1 MARGINLLPEIAQ
14 EEIKSGEYKK
24 LRNVIS
30 FFLLSI
36 VILSV
41 AVIYLYQFSLS
52 QQAKNLSEKSGQLEA
67 SIKVQATKE
76 VAARA
81 INTKLTR
88 LATLLPQI
96 KENSQT
102 LSNLLGL
109 TIGSSVSV
117 SQLAIS
123 ANDITVSGNVGATA
137 AALGFFDNLLDLNQG
152 GKDFTD
158 VELTSYAKNEN
169 DIQFQLRFREI
180 PRKKI

>member
-41 AVIYLYQFSLS
+41 AVIYLYQFILS

-88 LATLLPQI
+88 LATLLPQT
-96 KENSQT
+96 KENSET
-102 LSNLLGL
+102 LSNLLEL
-109 TIGSSVSV
+109 TIGSSVLV
-117 SQLAIS
+117 NQLTVS
-123 ANDITVSGNVGATA
+123 ANDVTVSGSVGATA
-137 AALGFFDNLLDLNQG
+137 AALCFFDSLLSQNRG
-152 GKDFTD
+152 GKNFTD
-158 VELTSYAKNEN
+158 VELVSYARNEN
-169 DIQFQLRFREI
+169 DIQFQLRFKEI
-180 PRKKI
+180 

>member
-41 AVIYLYQFSLS
+41 AVIYLYQFILS

-88 LATLLPQI
+88 LATLLPQT
-96 KENSQT
+96 KENSET
-102 LSNLLGL
+102 LSNLLEL
-109 TIGSSVSV
+109 TIGSSVLV
-117 SQLAIS
+117 NQLTVS
-123 ANDITVSGNVGATA
+123 ANDVTVSGSVGATA
-137 AALGFFDNLLDLNQG
+137 AALGFFDSLLSQNRG
-152 GKDFTD
+152 GKNFTD
-158 VELTSYAKNEN
+158 VELVSYARNEN
-169 DIQFQLRFREI
+169 DIQFQLRFKEI